1 MAREKPGLTPEE
13 RAALTEAE
21 VLRTLEAF
29 PEPDRTLA
37 LRLHTLIQHWAPGL
51 SPRLWYGMPAY
62 AWKGKVLCFFQ
73 PAHKFK
79 TRYATLGFTDL
90 AQLDEGTFWPVAFA
104 VKALGQEEEEKVRQ
118 LLRKAL
124 GEGLEEA

>member
-1 MAREKPGLTPEE
+1 
-13 RAALTEAE
+13 
-21 VLRTLEAF
+21 
-29 PEPDRTLA
+29 
-37 LRLHTLIQHWAPGL
+37 
-51 SPRLWYGMPAY
+51 MPAY